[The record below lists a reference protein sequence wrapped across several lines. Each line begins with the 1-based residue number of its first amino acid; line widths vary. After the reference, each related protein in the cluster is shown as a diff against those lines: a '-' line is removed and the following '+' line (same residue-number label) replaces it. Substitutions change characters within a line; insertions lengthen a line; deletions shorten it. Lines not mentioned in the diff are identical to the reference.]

1 MTMTNLP
8 IACTLPPG
16 ELGARGDEL
25 LSGLVKHALERQD
38 LPEGY
43 RFRFG
48 PDGETLQRITGAVIA
63 ERQCCRFLTF
73 SLTAEADG
81 GPLWLDVTGPD
92 GTRAFLDELLN
103 TRI

>member
-1 MTMTNLP
+1 MTNLP
-8 IACTLPPG
+8 IVCTLPPG

-25 LSGLVKHALERQD
+25 LTGVVTHALERHD
-38 LPEGY
+38 LPDGY

-48 PDGETLQRITGAVIA
+48 PDAEILQRIARAMGA

-73 SLTAEADG
+73 TLTAEADA
-81 GPLWLDVTGPD
+81 GPIWLEVTGPD

-103 TRI
+103 GSGT

>member
-1 MTMTNLP
+1 MTNLP

-25 LSGLVKHALERQD
+25 LHGLVQQALERQE
-38 LPEGY
+38 LPRGY

-48 PDGETLQRITGAVIA
+48 PDDETLQRIARVIGA

-73 SLTAEADG
+73 QLTAEADG
-81 GPLWLDVTGPD
+81 GPIWIEVTGPD
-92 GTRAFLDELLN
+92 GTRMFLDDLLN
-103 TRI
+103 GSEP

>member
-1 MTMTNLP
+1 MTNLP

-16 ELGARGDEL
+16 EPGARGDDL
-25 LSGLVKHALERQD
+25 LHGLVRQAVERHD

-48 PDGETLQRITGAVIA
+48 PDAEILQRIAWAMGA

-73 SLTAEADG
+73 QLTAEADG
-81 GPLWLDVTGPD
+81 GPIWLDVTGPH
-92 GTRAFLDELLN
+92 GTRAFLDELLQA
-103 TRI
+103 

>member
-1 MTMTNLP
+1 MTNLP

-25 LSGLVKHALERQD
+25 LSGLVKLALERQD

-43 RFRFG
+43 RFKFG
-48 PDGETLQRITGAVIA
+48 PEGETLQRIACAMAA

-73 SLTAEADG
+73 CLTADADG
-81 GPLWLDVTGPD
+81 GPVWLDVTGPD
-92 GTRAFLDELLN
+92 GTRAFLEELLGGQS
-103 TRI
+103 

>member
-1 MTMTNLP
+1 MTDLP

-25 LSGLVKHALERQD
+25 LTGLVKQALERQD

-43 RFRFG
+43 RFRFE
-48 PDGETLQRITGAVIA
+48 PDGETLLRIARAMAA

-73 SLTAEADG
+73 QLTADADA
-81 GPLWLDVTGPD
+81 GPIWLDVTGPE
-92 GTRAFLDELLN
+92 GTCAFLDDLLN
-103 TRI
+103 GSGS

>member
-1 MTMTNLP
+1 MTHLP

-16 ELGARGDEL
+16 ELGARGGEL
-25 LSGLVKHALERQD
+25 LTGLVKQSLERQD

-48 PDGETLQRITGAVIA
+48 PDGDTLQRIARAMAA

-73 SLTAEADG
+73 HLIAEADG
-81 GPLWLDVTGPD
+81 GPIWLDVSGPE
-92 GTRAFLDELLN
+92 GTRAFLDELLD
-103 TRI
+103 TPS

>member
-1 MTMTNLP
+1 MTNLP
-8 IACTLPPG
+8 LACTLPPG

-25 LSGLVKHALERQD
+25 LTGLVKQSLERQD

-48 PDGETLQRITGAVIA
+48 PDGDTLQRIARAMAA

-73 SLTAEADG
+73 HLIAEADG
-81 GPLWLDVTGPD
+81 GPIWLDVSGPE
-92 GTRAFLDELLN
+92 GTRAFLDELLD
-103 TRI
+103 TPS